1 MQEDDVKKV
10 DGVEGEEVVTTDE
23 VVAAKVE
30 GAVEGEVTTDEVVA
44 EEVAETAT
52 DEATA

>member
-23 VVAAKVE
+23 VVATKVE
-30 GAVEGEVTTDEVVA
+30 GAVEGEVAA
-44 EEVAETAT
+44 EEVTETA
-52 DEATA
+52 DEAAA